1 MAKFQKLP
9 KDPAGSHIRLYA
21 TIHNSYAWLVLAP
34 TAKALWV
41 DLRTQIGATKNGTAT
56 TALEVLRHRGW
67 TSRHTVA
74 RARSELLAL
83 GFIAITRQGEIFR
96 GVKSCNLYRFTDL
109 DVYEQPKVSLQAI
122 KADNL
127 FLKFDSKSVAME
139 KIRELKS
146 IRLTKQKQALEK
158 KRKGSFLHDISED
171 SALIPSFISADSA
184 PKTSRLVQI

>member
-9 KDPAGSHIRLYA
+9 KDPAGSHIRVYA
-21 TIHNSYAWLVLAP
+21 TLHNSFAWLALSP
-34 TAKALWV
+34 TARALWF
-41 DLRTQIGATKNGTAT
+41 DLRTQIGATRNGTAT

-96 GVKSCNLYRFTDL
+96 GVKSCNLYRFTDS
-109 DVYEQPKVSLQAI
+109 DVYEQPKVNLQAI

-184 PKTSRLVQI
+184 PRTSRLVQI